1 MNLIVKNDKDSVFF
15 SSYDSEMP
23 QVFMAQKK
31 MYAGDQN
38 DALALLGEG
47 DSATFKI
54 NLDTLE
60 KYTKQPK
67 QEQFK
72 NDKYQTFVVKIEKVF
87 KKNSSAYQ
95 DIDNVMTV
103 RGTMNKFGFLLLMVM
118 ASAMYVWNVYAEGN
132 TNTATTLMIVG
143 AIGGLIL
150 ALVVM
155 FKPQWAGYIT
165 PAYGILE
172 GLFIG
177 GISAFFN
184 AMFTTSYP
192 NIILHAVGLTLG
204 VAVAMFFLYNFRIIT
219 VTNKLR
225 SIIMSATMGIGLF
238 YLIVWIAGMFGFE
251 MGFAFDSSPLSI
263 GISLFI
269 VGIAALNLLL
279 DFDSIEKAAEMG
291 APKYMEWYG
300 AFGLLVTLV
309 WLYLEI
315 LKLLSK
321 LNSKD

>member
-1 MNLIVKNDKDSVFF
+1 MSAFRTSNPTLTEKIFDKSLN
-15 SSYDSEMP
+15 E
-23 QVFMAQKK
+23 
-31 MYAGDQN
+31 N
-38 DALALLGEG
+38 
-47 DSATFKI
+47 SAAFGI
-54 NLDTLE
+54 M
-60 KYTKQPK
+60 
-67 QEQFK
+67 
-72 NDKYQTFVVKIEKVF
+72 
-87 KKNSSAYQ
+87 S
-95 DIDNVMTV
+95 V
-103 RGTMNKFGFLLLMVM
+103 RGTINKFGFLLLMVM
-118 ASAMYVWNVYAEGN
+118 ASAMYTWSLFTPETIG
-132 TNTATTLMIVG
+132 TAKTIMIEG
-143 AIGGLIL
+143 AIGGFVL
-150 ALVVM
+150 ALIM
-155 FKPQWAGYIT
+155 IFKPTWAPFIA
-165 PAYGILE
+165 PAYAILE

-184 AMFTTSYP
+184 ALFAKSYP

-204 VAVAMFFLYNFRIIT
+204 VALAMFLLYNFRIIN

-225 SIIMSATMGIGLF
+225 SIVMSATMGIGLF
-238 YLIVWIAGMFGFE
+238 YLIVWVLGLFGVD

-269 VGIAALNLLL
+269 VGIAAFNLLL

-321 LNSKD
+321 LNSRD